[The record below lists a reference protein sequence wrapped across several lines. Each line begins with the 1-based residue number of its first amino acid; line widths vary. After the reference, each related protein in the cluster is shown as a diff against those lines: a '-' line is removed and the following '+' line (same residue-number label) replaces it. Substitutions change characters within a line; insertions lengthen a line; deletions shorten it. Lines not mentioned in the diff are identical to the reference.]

1 MQTLKSLE
9 AQMSHLLML
18 VGVQG
23 AVENQMADD
32 KMQTDIIVQ
41 RKQALLE
48 RLSDNQQK
56 VAVLQ
61 DKINDVKIQEQVDST
76 ILTKLRDSQ
85 KNDKDTLDQLA
96 HVEMLLKNDKDLVAK
111 LTSEDMNLEKERLR
125 LDGQIVEQELLTR
138 SLEEQGARE
147 VKEVE
152 ALQGPHG
159 GAEAIKWVET
169 NPVEADKQPAPL
181 AAHPGPKPLTSSSSS
196 SSGAI
201 QVGVHVSESSSS
213 KKPEPSQKPSKK

>member
-1 MQTLKSLE
+1 MRVRTGPKAWWPS
-9 AQMSHLLML
+9 
-18 VGVQG
+18 
-23 AVENQMADD
+23 
-32 KMQTDIIVQ
+32 
-41 RKQALLE
+41 
-48 RLSDNQQK
+48 
-56 VAVLQ
+56 
-61 DKINDVKIQEQVDST
+61 
-76 ILTKLRDSQ
+76 
-85 KNDKDTLDQLA
+85 
-96 HVEMLLKNDKDLVAK
+96 
-111 LTSEDMNLEKERLR
+111 
-125 LDGQIVEQELLTR
+125 QELLTR

-159 GAEAIKWVET
+159 GAEAIKATPLFRLQRSGGVPHCFRYPSHPLPSHRTLLRQRLAPIVAGATLHRSDWLPLADLSLLVEQWVET